1 MQGASFDSAREEMG
15 CDHDPRTLMPNT
27 VLSAAVA
34 R

>member
-1 MQGASFDSAREEMG
+1 MQGDSFDSARDEIG
-15 CDHDPRTLMPNT
+15 CDQDPRTLIPNT

>member
-15 CDHDPRTLMPNT
+15 CDHDPRTLLPNT

>member
-1 MQGASFDSAREEMG
+1 MDGASFTSAREEMG
-15 CDHDPRTLMPNT
+15 RDQAPRTLMPST